1 MNRKTTKIIFL
12 ALLLGIFAVTL
23 SAQALTGIK
32 TIGSGGN
39 YSTFTAAINAL
50 NTNGVGAGGV
60 TFNVS
65 AGATFNERPPAITA
79 TGTET
84 DPIVFQKS
92 GTGNN
97 PVITPT
103 GTSTSNEAG
112 IIISGGD
119 YITFDGIDINAS
131 AVTNVEYGYL
141 IRNASSTNGAKHN
154 TIKNMTVTLSQSVP
168 VYAYPSYLA
177 CIMQSTD
184 PTHGGGVDPTAQSG
198 ANDYNRYLNL
208 TLQNSASGILML
220 GGTTYNDLNC
230 EVTTT
235 DDAVRNTITNLGSLS
250 TSVINY
256 GIYVL
261 RGSDFTIH
269 NNDISAISGICD
281 IVAGMHFNTYGG
293 TNYVSHNNIRNIAN
307 NHTSSSYQA
316 IGMYTSHVYAG
327 VGTLYIYNNTISDIR
342 ANFSGNVSDVRVAG
356 MRIGWNNSNEENY
369 VFNNTISIG
378 YGQTWGFSSAGVV
391 NWASV
396 SDVSMQGN
404 IVANYAT
411 VAGSPAR
418 SYCIWASSRWLGD
431 GPTDYNLYYSPNGYV
446 GHAEY
451 YDEVDLGSWQILLQF
466 GDDAHSIY
474 GNPYLI
480 NPNSDLHATGAK
492 PVGLAGYTVPAYITV
507 DLDYEARG
515 IPTSLGADTY
525 APIDEDTSILAPIS
539 QVPAGGLSSVANTAF
554 DALDV
559 LKFQISDSGG
569 DAYPTTI
576 TTVKIKREYIYDA
589 AVWTDVLLGAVLKVN
604 GTPIATATAVITAND
619 ITFTIPEG
627 DFNLADGETAEC
639 ALAIYFKTSGLVEGK
654 GLKFK
659 ITATSH
665 GFSNAFWGSRLQ
677 ETLAAD
683 IISPDFYID
692 IVATTLRLTHPK
704 RDLINR
710 QFQVKGEPVDTNGNI
725 DSNLSQAVNM
735 TLHTGTGALSG
746 TLASWFT
753 NGEAYWNISYN
764 KWENIKLQFVCESIT
779 KVSDFI
785 GINPYIEVSD
795 PPLPQLGFE
804 NNQSWPFRHD
814 YAYGRSVSLYMPAE
828 VNGYYSVEALSWK
841 VATPSSY
848 TGPLPIKIYMKS
860 YSGNFYGMGLTA
872 WDTLVSDA
880 TLVYNGNVSITSA
893 GWIKVNLSTVFTGNY
908 NQSVIVFVESNY
920 GAYSYHSPAT
930 FTGSYLYSQDY
941 QYGRV
946 DYSSLAN
953 PLTLTKENN
962 RPYVRFWVTSQGY
975 YDDTVTEQSSTASVS
990 ANATNQQIIRANVMT
1005 SGSLSNTTI
1014 NSLTFNTNGT
1024 TDVSDIVAARVYYT
1038 GSSSTFSTTTQYGAT
1053 ITNFGAKGSFTVSQ
1067 NLSVSSGNHYFWL
1080 VYDVGANLTVGDHFD
1095 AQCTAVS
1102 VNNISRT
1109 PSITD
1114 PAGYRSVAGKKLMS
1128 VNVSQMG
1135 QGTTSSGAQNLGILS
1150 VGFYVD
1156 EGSDAQSFASLQVN
1170 SLAVTGKNT
1179 SNSDVSAVK
1188 LANQYN
1194 PSSFLSS
1201 ASMATGT
1208 ATFSA
1213 LNYDLPMGST
1223 TLYVFYDISA
1233 SAGAGN
1239 TVDAK
1244 IISNSINVSGYT
1256 YPDEELD
1263 PSGDYTIQNFNYGGG
1278 YAQQGGYYFA
1288 NTLATPAPSHP
1299 TFDWIDISAT
1309 GTNAYPDMTND
1320 DGYAPNNAT
1329 GYPIGFSFPYFGS
1342 TFTSFWIGADGSIY
1356 LSRPTLPLPMG
1367 QPPSN
1372 AIALFASDF
1381 FPASANYPKTILYKN
1396 VDGKLVVTYLQ
1407 VQPKTGA
1414 NPGSYATFQ
1423 VVLFPTGKFK
1433 IQLLEFGPTFQTMMG
1448 SVYIVNSNATA
1459 FHMYAYG
1466 GQAGPVTG
1474 TSPIAVAYGQNAYM
1488 LGDTPAQNDLP
1499 VNVSGTGSASFP
1511 ITGATVQFTTSTAA
1525 TNLTAIRVDTNPLGT
1540 LPIGILSL
1548 ANRHW
1553 TINSTATAGLGS
1565 YNLTLNLN
1573 GLPNVGGANL
1583 FYLVKRSHVNSAWEN
1598 LGLPV
1603 SFDSNTKLATWAIG
1617 SGFSDFGIGFEE
1629 DFTLPVELSSFTA
1642 VLTAQNYVKLNWTT
1656 QSETALNGY
1665 YIYRALSSQLN
1676 TAQLVSPLISATN
1689 SSSQHNYEFTD
1700 QDIYDEGT
1708 YYYWLQS
1715 AELDGSSQFFGP
1727 VTVFYTNQTEVPVP
1741 GIPLIT
1747 ALNKIYPNPFNPEA
1761 HISYALK
1768 ESVPVELKIY
1778 NKRGQL
1784 VRSLENP
1791 PNQAGYHRLQW
1802 DGRDNHGMP
1811 CSSDVYLFRMT
1822 AGKETFTQKA
1832 ILLK

>member
-1 MNRKTTKIIFL
+1 MNKNLLGAIVL
-12 ALLLGIFAVTL
+12 LLLLGLSFGSL

-32 TIGSGGN
+32 QIGPGGD
-39 YSTFTAAINAL
+39 YTTFTAAINAL
-50 NTNGVGAGGV
+50 NINGVGAGGV
-60 TFNVS
+60 TFYVE
-65 AGATFNERPPAITA
+65 AGATFAERPPAITA
-79 TGTET
+79 TGTES

-92 GTGNN
+92 GSGNN
-97 PVITPT
+97 PVIRPT
-103 GTSTSNEAG
+103 GTSSNNEAG

-141 IRNASSTNGAKHN
+141 IRNASATNGAKHN
-154 TIKNMTVTLSQSVP
+154 TIKNMTVTMNRASTGYIYS
-168 VYAYPSYLA
+168 AG
-177 CIMQSTD
+177 IMQSTD
-184 PTHGGGVDPTAQSG
+184 ATVGAGVTPTAQSG
-198 ANDYNRYLNL
+198 ANDYNRYLNFS
-208 TLQNSASGILML
+208 LQSSACGILMF
-220 GGTTYNDLNC
+220 GGDFNDQYC
-230 EVTTT
+230 EITTT
-235 DDAVRNTITNLGSLS
+235 SDTIRNTLNNLGS
-250 TSVINY
+250 TSSNISY
-256 GIYVL
+256 GIYIL
-261 RGSDFTIH
+261 KGSNFTVH
-269 NNDISAISGICD
+269 NSDVSSITSTSD
-281 IVAGMHFNTYGG
+281 IVGGMYFHTYGG
-293 TNYVSHNNIRNIAN
+293 TNYVSHNNITDIAN
-307 NHTSSSYQA
+307 NYSSNSYQA
-316 IGMYTSHVYAG
+316 IGLLTTHVYAG
-327 VGTLYIYNNTISDIR
+327 LGTIYIYNNTIANLR
-342 ANFSGNVSDVRVAG
+342 AASSGNVSDLRVMG
-356 MRIGWNNSNEENY
+356 MRICSGDTNEDLHI
-369 VFNNTISIG
+369 FNNTISIG

-391 NWASV
+391 NLANS
-396 SDVSMQGN
+396 SDVTMQGN
-404 IVANYAT
+404 IVTNYAM
-411 VAGSPAR
+411 VNASPAK
-418 SYCIWASSRWLGD
+418 SYCIWAYKRWLGD
-431 GPTDYNLYYSPNGYV
+431 NATDYNLYYAPTGYV
-446 GHAEY
+446 GIADGYEAGS
-451 YDEVDLGSWQILLQF
+451 LASWQGITIY
-466 GDDAHSIY
+466 GDEANSIY
-474 GNPYLI
+474 GNPYLV
-480 NPNSDLHATGAK
+480 NPNTDLHATGAR
-492 PVGLAGYTVPAYITV
+492 PIGLVGFSVPAYITA
-507 DLDYEARG
+507 DMDYETRG
-515 IPTSLGADTY
+515 TPTALGADTY
-525 APIDEDTSILAPIS
+525 TPIDEDTSILAPVA

-569 DAYPTTI
+569 DSYPTKV

-589 AVWTDVLLGAVLKVN
+589 AVWTTVMLGAVLKVN
-604 GTPIATATAVITAND
+604 GTPLGTATAVITNDD

-627 DFNLADGETAEC
+627 DFNITDGETVEC
-639 ALAIYFKTSGLVEGK
+639 ALAIYFKTTGLVEGK

-659 ITATSH
+659 ITAASH
-665 GFSNAFWGSRLQ
+665 GFTNAFWGSRLQ
-677 ETLAAD
+677 EILVAD
-683 IISPDFYID
+683 IISADFRID

-710 QFQVKGEPVDTNGNI
+710 IFSVVAAPIDANGNV
-725 DSNLSQAVNM
+725 DQNLFETTVMS
-735 TLHTGTGALSG
+735 LHTGTGTITGSLSTTINNG
-746 TLASWFT
+746 TCGWS
-753 NGEAYWNISYN
+753 ISYN
-764 KWENIKLQFVCESIT
+764 KWEDIKLQIVCGSIT

-848 TGPLPIKIYMKS
+848 TGPLPVKLYMKS
-860 YSGNFYGMGLTA
+860 YSGNFYGMGLTT
-872 WDTLVSDA
+872 WDTLVSGA
-880 TLVYNGNVSITSA
+880 TLVYNGNVTITSA

-908 NQSVIVFVESNY
+908 NQSVIVLVESNY
-920 GAYSYHSPAT
+920 GVYSYHSPAT

-946 DYSSLAN
+946 DYSSLMN
-953 PLTLTKENN
+953 PLTLTKESN

-975 YDDTVTEQSSTASVS
+975 YEDTVTEQSSTASIS
-990 ANATNQQIIRANVMT
+990 ANATNQQIVRANVMT

-1038 GSSSTFSTTTQYGAT
+1038 GSSTTFSTTTQYGAT

-1080 VYDVGANLTVGDHFD
+1080 VYDVGANLIIGDRFD

-1102 VNNISRT
+1102 VNNTSRT
-1109 PSITD
+1109 PSISD
-1114 PAGYRSVAGKKLMS
+1114 PTGYRSVAGKKLGDVS
-1128 VNVSQMG
+1128 VYQ
-1135 QGTTSSGAQNLGILS
+1135 QGLGTVSSGAQNLGILAIS
-1150 VGFYVD
+1150 LNVI
-1156 EGSDAQSFASLQVN
+1156 EGSDAESFASLKVN

-1179 SNSDVSAVK
+1179 SNADVSAVK
-1188 LANQYN
+1188 LADQTN

-1208 ATFSA
+1208 ANFSA
-1213 LNYDLPMGST
+1213 LNYELSLGMN
-1223 TLYVFYDISA
+1223 TLYVFYDLSA
-1233 SAGAGN
+1233 EAGAGN

-1244 IISNSINVSGYT
+1244 IIANSINVSGIT
-1256 YPDEELD
+1256 HPATEQD
-1263 PSGDYTIQNFNYGGG
+1263 PSGEYTIENFNYGGG

-1299 TFDWIDISAT
+1299 TFDWIDISST
-1309 GTNAYPDMTND
+1309 GTNAYPEMTND

-1342 TFTSFWIGADGSIY
+1342 SFSSFWIGADGSIY

-1381 FPASANYPKTILYKN
+1381 FPTSANYPKTILYQN
-1396 VDGKLVVTYLQ
+1396 IDSKLVVTYLKA
-1407 VQPKTGA
+1407 QPKTGA
-1414 NPGSYATFQ
+1414 SESSYATFQ

-1466 GQAGPVTG
+1466 GQAGPVSG

-1499 VNVSGTGSASFP
+1499 VSVSGTGSASFP
-1511 ITGATVQFTTSTAA
+1511 ITGATVQFTTSTNA
-1525 TNLTAIRVDTNPLGT
+1525 TNLTAIRVDTNPLGI
-1540 LPIGILSL
+1540 LPVGILSL

-1553 TINSTATAGLGS
+1553 TINSTTTTGLGS

-1573 GLPNVGGANL
+1573 GLPNVGGASL
-1583 FYLVKRSHVNSAWEN
+1583 FYLVKRSHVSSAWEN
-1598 LGLPV
+1598 LGLPS
-1603 SFDSNTKLATWAIG
+1603 SFDENTRLATWNI
-1617 SGFSDFGIGFEE
+1617 SNGFSDFGIGFEE
-1629 DFTLPVELSSFTA
+1629 EFTLPVELSSFTA

-1665 YIYRALSSQLN
+1665 YVYRALSSQLS
-1676 TAQLVSPLISATN
+1676 TAQLVSHLIGATN
-1689 SSSQHNYEFTD
+1689 SSSQQHYEYTD
-1700 QDIYDEGT
+1700 QELYDEGT

-1715 AELDGSSQFFGP
+1715 SELDGSSQFFGP
-1727 VTVFYTNQTEVPVP
+1727 VTVFFGTETE
-1741 GIPLIT
+1741 IPLPEIPTIT
-1747 ALNKIYPNPFNPEA
+1747 ALNRIYPNPFNPLA
-1761 HISYALK
+1761 HISYTLK
-1768 ESVPVELKIY
+1768 ESVPVDLKIF

-1784 VRSLENP
+1784 VRSFSNP
-1791 PNQAGYHRLQW
+1791 PNQTGLHRVLW
-1802 DGRDNHGMP
+1802 DGNDNSGRP
-1811 CSSDVYLFRMT
+1811 CSSGVYLFRMT
-1822 AGKETFTQKA
+1822 AGKEVFTQKA

>member
-1 MNRKTTKIIFL
+1 MNHKARKIVFL

-60 TFNVS
+60 AFNVA

-103 GTSTSNEAG
+103 GTGSSNEAG

-507 DLDYEARG
+507 DMDYEARG

-525 APIDEDTSILAPIS
+525 TPIDEDTSILAPIA

-604 GTPIATATAVITAND
+604 GTPLGTATAVITAND

-639 ALAIYFKTSGLVEGK
+639 ALAIYFKTSGLLDGK

-659 ITATSH
+659 ITAASH
-665 GFSNAFWGSRLQ
+665 GFTNAFWGSRLQ
-677 ETLAAD
+677 EILAAD

-692 IVATTLRLTHPK
+692 IVATTIRLTHPK

-710 QFQVKGEPVDTNGNI
+710 EFQVKGEPVDTNGNI
-725 DSNLSQAVNM
+725 DANLSQAVNM

-764 KWENIKLQFVCESIT
+764 KWEDIKLQFVCGSIT

-908 NQSVIVFVESNY
+908 NQSVIVLVESNY
-920 GAYSYHSPAT
+920 GTYSYHSPAT

-1067 NLSVSSGNHYFWL
+1067 SLSVPSGNHYFWL

-1095 AQCTAVS
+1095 AQCTSVS
-1102 VNNISRT
+1102 VGGIART

-1114 PAGYRSVAGKKLMS
+1114 PTGYRSVAGKKLGDVS
-1128 VNVSQMG
+1128 VYQQG
-1135 QGTTSSGAQNLGILS
+1135 QGTTSSGAQNLGILAIYMS
-1150 VGFYVD
+1150 VI
-1156 EGSDAQSFASLQVN
+1156 EGSDAESFASLKVN

-1179 SNSDVSAVK
+1179 SNADVSAVK
-1188 LANQYN
+1188 LADQTN

-1208 ATFSA
+1208 ANFSS
-1213 LNYDLPMGST
+1213 LNYELSLGMN
-1223 TLYVFYDISA
+1223 TLYVFYDLSA
-1233 SAGAGN
+1233 EAGAGN
-1239 TVDAK
+1239 TVDAR
-1244 IISNSINVSGYT
+1244 ILANAINVSGIT
-1256 YPDEELD
+1256 HPATEQDPDGE
-1263 PSGDYTIQNFNYGGG
+1263 YTIENFNYGGG

-1299 TFDWIDISAT
+1299 TFDWIDISST

-1320 DGYAPNNAT
+1320 DGYAPNNAS
-1329 GYPIGFSFPYFGS
+1329 GYPIGFNFPYFGS

-1381 FPASANYPKTILYKN
+1381 FPAVTDYPKTILYKN
-1396 VDGKLVVTYLQ
+1396 VDGKLVVTYLKA
-1407 VQPKTGA
+1407 QPKTGA
-1414 NPGSYATFQ
+1414 NPSAYATFQ

-1499 VNVSGTGSASFP
+1499 VSVSGTGSANFP
-1511 ITGATVQFTTSTAA
+1511 ITSATVQFTTSTNA

-1553 TINSTATAGLGS
+1553 TINSTTTTGLGS

-1603 SFDSNTKLATWAIG
+1603 SFDSNTKLATWAI
-1617 SGFSDFGIGFEE
+1617 SNGFSDFGIGFEE

-1665 YIYRALSSQLN
+1665 YIYRANSSQLSES
-1676 TAQLVSPLISATN
+1676 QLVSPLISATN
-1689 SSSQHNYEFTD
+1689 SSSQQHYEFID
-1700 QDIYDEGT
+1700 QEVFDEGT

-1715 AELDGSSQFFGP
+1715 NDLDGSNQFFGP
-1727 VTVFYTNQTEVPVP
+1727 VTVFYTNQTE
-1741 GIPLIT
+1741 IPLPEIPMVT
-1747 ALNKIYPNPFNPEA
+1747 ALNNIYPNPFNPLA
-1761 HISYALK
+1761 HISYTLK

-1784 VRSLENP
+1784 VRSYANP
-1791 PNQAGYHRLQW
+1791 PSQVGLHRLLW
-1802 DGRDNHGMP
+1802 DGKDNHGIP
-1811 CSSDVYLFRMT
+1811 CSSGIYLFRMT
-1822 AGKETFTQKA
+1822 AGKDVFTQKA

>member
-1 MNRKTTKIIFL
+1 MNHKARKIVFL

-60 TFNVS
+60 TFNVT

-103 GTSTSNEAG
+103 GTGSSNEAG

-184 PTHGGGVDPTAQSG
+184 PTHGGGVDPSAQSG

-235 DDAVRNTITNLGSLS
+235 DDAIRNTITNLGSLS

-507 DLDYEARG
+507 DMDYEARG

-525 APIDEDTSILAPIS
+525 TPIDEDTSILAPIA

-604 GTPIATATAVITAND
+604 DTPIGTATAVITAND

-639 ALAIYFKTSGLVEGK
+639 ALAIYFKTSGLVDGK

-659 ITATSH
+659 ITAASH
-665 GFSNAFWGSRLQ
+665 GFTNAFWGSRLQ
-677 ETLAAD
+677 EILAAD
-683 IISPDFYID
+683 IVSPDFYID
-692 IVATTLRLTHPK
+692 IVATTIRLTHPK

-710 QFQVKGEPVDTNGNI
+710 EFQVKGEPVDTNGNI

-764 KWENIKLQFVCESIT
+764 KWEDIKLQFVCGSIT

-893 GWIKVNLSTVFTGNY
+893 GWIKVNLNTVFTGNY

-920 GAYSYHSPAT
+920 GTYSYHSPAT

-1067 NLSVSSGNHYFWL
+1067 SLSVPSGNHYFWL

-1095 AQCTAVS
+1095 AQCTSVS
-1102 VNNISRT
+1102 VGGIART

-1114 PAGYRSVAGKKLMS
+1114 PTGYRSVAGKKLGDVS
-1128 VNVSQMG
+1128 VYQQG
-1135 QGTTSSGAQNLGILS
+1135 QGTTSSGAQNLGILAIYMS
-1150 VGFYVD
+1150 VI
-1156 EGSDAQSFASLQVN
+1156 EGSDAESFASLKVN

-1179 SNSDVSAVK
+1179 SNADVSAVK
-1188 LANQYN
+1188 LADQTN

-1208 ATFSA
+1208 ANFSA
-1213 LNYDLPMGST
+1213 LNYKLSLGMN
-1223 TLYVFYDISA
+1223 TLYVFYDLSA
-1233 SAGAGN
+1233 EAGAGN
-1239 TVDAK
+1239 TVDAR
-1244 IISNSINVSGYT
+1244 ILANAINVSGIT
-1256 YPDEELD
+1256 HPATEQDPDGE
-1263 PSGDYTIQNFNYGGG
+1263 YTIENFNYGGG

-1320 DGYAPNNAT
+1320 DGYAPNNAS
-1329 GYPIGFSFPYFGS
+1329 GYPIGFNFPYFGS

-1381 FPASANYPKTILYKN
+1381 FPAVADYPKTILYKN
-1396 VDGKLVVTYLQ
+1396 VDGKLVVTYLKA
-1407 VQPKTGA
+1407 QPKTGA

-1499 VNVSGTGSASFP
+1499 VSVSGTGSASFP
-1511 ITGATVQFTTSTAA
+1511 ITGATVQFTTSTNA

-1553 TINSTATAGLGS
+1553 TINSTTTTGLGS

-1642 VLTAQNYVKLNWTT
+1642 VLTSQNYVKLNWTT

-1665 YIYRALSSQLN
+1665 YIYRANSSQLSES
-1676 TAQLVSPLISATN
+1676 QLVSPLISATN
-1689 SSSQHNYEFTD
+1689 SSSQQHYEFID
-1700 QDIYDEGT
+1700 QEVFGEGT

-1715 AELDGSSQFFGP
+1715 NDLDGSNQFFGP
-1727 VTVFYTNQTEVPVP
+1727 VTVFYTNQTE
-1741 GIPLIT
+1741 IPLPEIPMVT
-1747 ALNKIYPNPFNPEA
+1747 ALNNIYPNPFNPLA
-1761 HISYALK
+1761 HISYTLK

-1784 VRSLENP
+1784 VRSYANP
-1791 PNQAGYHRLQW
+1791 PSQVGLHRLLW
-1802 DGRDNHGMP
+1802 DGKDNHGIP
-1811 CSSDVYLFRMT
+1811 CSSGIYLFRMT
-1822 AGKETFTQKA
+1822 AGKDVFTQKA